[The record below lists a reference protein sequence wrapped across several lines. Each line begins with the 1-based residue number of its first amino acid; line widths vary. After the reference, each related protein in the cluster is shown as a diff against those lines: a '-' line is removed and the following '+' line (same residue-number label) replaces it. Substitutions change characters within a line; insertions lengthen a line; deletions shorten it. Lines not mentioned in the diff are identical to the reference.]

1 MCSETSYAQRYH
13 KAIFSGRN
21 FYKDTT
27 GNNTHNL
34 MKVIIPQWCPTL
46 WDPIDCSSS
55 VHGILQAGILEWVAI
70 LFSSYNLIVR
80 HSGSEMPFLAV
91 QAAAGAISESG
102 ICHSPPSILISVQH
116 YHRASVSIAVL
127 SANLQP
133 LCHTPSAFFPL
144 PCTPRQSGLC
154 LLLEALAPR
163 RPPPRASV
171 SIETSP
177 ERMST
182 WIELTL

>member
-34 MKVIIPQWCPTL
+34 MKVIIPQWYPTL
-46 WDPIDCSSS
+46 WDPIDCRSS

-70 LFSSYNLIVR
+70 LFSSHNLIVR
-80 HSGSEMPFLAV
+80 HSGSKMPFLAV

-133 LCHTPSAFFPL
+133 LCHTPAPSSCCPALHVRAACVCSWKLL
-144 PCTPRQSGLC
+144 PPTPNPGFSFHWDFSRENEYLN
-154 LLLEALAPR
+154 R
-163 RPPPRASV
+163 V
-171 SIETSP
+171 D
-177 ERMST
+177 
-182 WIELTL
+182 TL